1 MKGYLSH
8 LLLFLIF
15 ACSSEE
21 IRVELSMHNDP
32 LVGSWNVIRLDTNE
46 DRDRIIYRP
55 EGTWTSLLSVVS
67 DREEIGYWSNISENK
82 DYNSTSQSY
91 NIIFKEQ
98 KNEIDGVYNDDFN
111 SFIYEINGEVIKYV
125 KNLE

>member
-1 MKGYLSH
+1 MKGYLLH

-21 IRVELSMHNDP
+21 MKVELQTYNDP

-82 DYNSTSQSY
+82 DFNSTSQSY
-91 NIIFKEQ
+91 NIIFKDQ

-111 SFIYEINGEVIKYV
+111 SFIYEINGEIIKYV